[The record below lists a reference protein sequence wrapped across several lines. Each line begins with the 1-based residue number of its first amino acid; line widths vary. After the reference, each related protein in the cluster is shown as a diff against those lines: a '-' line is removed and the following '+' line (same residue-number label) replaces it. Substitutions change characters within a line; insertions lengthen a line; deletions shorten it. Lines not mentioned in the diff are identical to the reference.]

1 MTRSPGY
8 YDCHKPTTTSTARQF
23 NAKESKKYQQ
33 FVIVGECNGG
43 GIRVSAAMN
52 DMKQAL
58 NGILPNVL
66 KVRRKT
72 TSKSPNA
79 AAVFMDKFEGRMHPE
94 KIILAGKTFGHF
106 SYCYLGTQSCTQV
119 WEYMREARIMR
130 ITPGDP
136 FSDGNVRVPVHL
148 ANNGD
153 LMPMNSFFSETEI
166 LELCISDDW
175 YAKRWRQKYSP
186 MSQAKDFFWY
196 ADDID
201 EKPDLRDMVEA
212 AKAALQETAEF

>member
-1 MTRSPGY
+1 MMVY
-8 YDCHKPTTTSTARQF
+8 HW
-23 NAKESKKYQQ
+23 
-33 FVIVGECNGG
+33 
-43 GIRVSAAMN
+43 
-52 DMKQAL
+52 
-58 NGILPNVL
+58 
-66 KVRRKT
+66 
-72 TSKSPNA
+72 
-79 AAVFMDKFEGRMHPE
+79 
-94 KIILAGKTFGHF
+94 
-106 SYCYLGTQSCTQV
+106 SYCHPQS
-119 WEYMREARIMR
+119 
-130 ITPGDP
+130 DP

-212 AKAALQETAEF
+212 AKAARFGIKQSLLNVSNNQDHLFFIAFSIERS